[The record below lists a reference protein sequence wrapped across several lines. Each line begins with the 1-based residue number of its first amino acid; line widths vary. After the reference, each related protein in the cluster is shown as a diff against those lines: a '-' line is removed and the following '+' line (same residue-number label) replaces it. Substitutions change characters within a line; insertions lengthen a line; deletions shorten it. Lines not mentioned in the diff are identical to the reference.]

1 MTTVSGIDPTGAAV
15 RFARRIGWG
24 LADQGLSSL
33 TNFVVGIVVARSVG
47 VEQFGAFGLAFAAYL
62 IVVGLSRAVTAQPVL
77 IRYSGVDPSRW
88 RSGAAAATGTA
99 LLIGLG
105 AAPIA
110 AVIGLLAGGSVRTAF
125 VALAIVLPGMILQ
138 DAWRFAFFARGRGR
152 AAFMNDAL
160 WTVVQ
165 VAILGVMVWSEVVDV
180 FVAVLAWGGA
190 ANVAALFG
198 VVQSGVV
205 PRPSA
210 VRAWWHEHRDLLP
223 PYIGEFAA
231 NTLAGQLMVYAVGFV
246 AGLAVVGAQR
256 GAQVLLGPIYV
267 VVQGVYLVAV
277 PEAVRVLRTSVR
289 RLALFCVGAG
299 VALAAFAMAWTVAL
313 LLIPDPLG
321 IALMGEVWT
330 ASREIVLNWG
340 LSFAAVNVGVGA
352 AIGLRALEAAA
363 RTLRAAAIGSAAQFV
378 GAVAGAYVGGVVGAA
393 WGYLA
398 ACLIWIAIWWWEF
411 RAAVRDRTI
420 QDRSDDGPISH
431 ARASEDELD

>member
-1 MTTVSGIDPTGAAV
+1 M
-15 RFARRIGWG
+15 RI
-24 LADQGLSSL
+24 QS
-33 TNFVVGIVVARSVG
+33 VKVVACG
-47 VEQFGAFGLAFAAYL
+47 VAA
-62 IVVGLSRAVTAQPVL
+62 
-77 IRYSGVDPSRW
+77 
-88 RSGAAAATGTA
+88 
-99 LLIGLG
+99 
-105 AAPIA
+105 
-110 AVIGLLAGGSVRTAF
+110 LLAGCAGGSGGGGQLDVGTA
-125 VALAIVLPGMILQ
+125 
-138 DAWRFAFFARGRGR
+138 GR
-152 AAFMNDAL
+152 AEKLELLLDDRGNLA
-160 WTVVQ
+160 
-165 VAILGVMVWSEVVDV
+165 EVEY
-180 FVAVLAWGGA
+180 
-190 ANVAALFG
+190 
-198 VVQSGVV
+198 
-205 PRPSA
+205 
-210 VRAWWHEHRDLLP
+210 H
-223 PYIGEFAA
+223 
-231 NTLAGQLMVYAVGFV
+231 LM
-246 AGLAVVGAQR
+246 
-256 GAQVLLGPIYV
+256 PE
-267 VVQGVYLVAV
+267 AV

-330 ASREIVLNWG
+330 ASREIVLIWG